1 MKRRGS
7 DKEICGGLRC
17 TVLIQNR
24 DVRAH
29 SSCNAQNAVS
39 GFIDSDVSDEYL
51 GIRYQAGCR
60 DKIGRRGYVAGDS
73 DLFRGPELSGRSDGN
88 AVACK
93 FAAVIGKICDS
104 GRMTEGCQHF
114 FRVITGNCRFQNG
127 SISFGIK
134 TCTEDGGFHL
144 GGSHTGFPG
153 DPMERLS
160 GNFQRSTVIVVHAD
174 NVCTHLLQRLHN
186 TFHGP
191 AVYRFI
197 SCDVAGKMLRRQN
210 SAHDAGCGSAVL
222 RVQSD
227 RRMGRI
233 ETVKTRPVDDELS
246 RLRKI
251 PFNINAKP

>member
-1 MKRRGS
+1 MTC
-7 DKEICGGLRC
+7 EI
-17 TVLIQNR
+17 
-24 DVRAH
+24 
-29 SSCNAQNAVS
+29 
-39 GFIDSDVSDEYL
+39 
-51 GIRYQAGCR
+51 
-60 DKIGRRGYVAGDS
+60 
-73 DLFRGPELSGRSDGN
+73 
-88 AVACK
+88 
-93 FAAVIGKICDS
+93 AAVIGKICDS
-104 GRMTEGCQHF
+104 GRMTEGGQHF

-127 SISFGIK
+127 SISFCIK

-160 GNFQRSTVIVVHAD
+160 GNLQRSTVIVVHAD

-246 RLRKI
+246 GLREI
-251 PFNINAKP
+251 PLNINAKP